1 MNSNTNQRTNEIRF
15 AEDIRNEMD
24 LEIMDASSLLT
35 AIEALFANSA
45 VGEGGGHCV
54 NNNDI
59 HCLVLIARDKAR
71 KAESLSNALEVALMT
86 ARRAA

>member
-15 AEDIRNEMD
+15 AEDIRDEMD
-24 LEIMDASSLLT
+24 LEIMDARSLLT

-71 KAESLSNALEVALMT
+71 KAESLSNDLEVALMT